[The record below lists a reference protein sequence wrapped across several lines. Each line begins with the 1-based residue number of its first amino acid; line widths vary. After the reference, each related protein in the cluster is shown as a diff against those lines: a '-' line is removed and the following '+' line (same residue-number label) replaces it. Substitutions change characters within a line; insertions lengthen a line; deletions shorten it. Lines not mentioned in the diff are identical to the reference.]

1 MAMLETVGVELGSV
15 CGGRRGGWG
24 PDLCV
29 WHSLCLSPPPREHL
43 LAPRLKRCPSPS
55 SLGRPWET
63 RLVWAL
69 TFLSEEM
76 LRGWKADAAVKAFF
90 KAVGEEGAGK

>member
-1 MAMLETVGVELGSV
+1 MQ
-15 CGGRRGGWG
+15 
-24 PDLCV
+24 
-29 WHSLCLSPPPREHL
+29 
-43 LAPRLKRCPSPS
+43 
-55 SLGRPWET
+55 
-63 RLVWAL
+63 LVWVL